1 MAGDICGYHSW
12 GGKKKNHQCEPPG
25 AARAQMTGWGWAA
38 LEGLLE
44 EVQAKVL
51 SQRRRFVAWEF

>member
-1 MAGDICGYHSW
+1 
-12 GGKKKNHQCEPPG
+12 
-25 AARAQMTGWGWAA
+25 MTGWGWAA

-44 EVQAKVL
+44 EVQAEVL